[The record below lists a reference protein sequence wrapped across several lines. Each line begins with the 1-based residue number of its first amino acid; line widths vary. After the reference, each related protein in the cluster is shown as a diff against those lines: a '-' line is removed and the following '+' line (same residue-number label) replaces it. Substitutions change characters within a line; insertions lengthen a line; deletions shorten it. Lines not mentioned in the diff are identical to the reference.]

1 MNNLFTANHF
11 NEHLT
16 PFGEEKFR
24 NDAIRLF
31 RRQAEGNIL
40 YREFLSHLHVN
51 VNDVAEICQIPYLPI
66 SFFKTHFLQTGTF
79 RPEIFFESSGT
90 TGTINSRHGI
100 RSLEVYLNNTIDNFK
115 EVYGD
120 HKQYCFLALLPSYLE
135 RGNSSLVAMT
145 ERFISESRHPDS
157 GFFLYDTEQLVNKL
171 LKLNEAGQPTILIGV
186 TYALL
191 DLAEQYSLQLKNTI
205 VMETGGMKGRKKEIT
220 RNELHAFLKQRFG
233 VNCIHAEYGM
243 TELQSQAYSTGDG
256 HFRPSSTMRV
266 LLRSP
271 DDPFEIWQWNQFP
284 GRTGVINIIDLVNAD
299 TQAFI
304 ATDDLGRFT
313 GDGGFEVLG
322 RLDNCDIR
330 GCSLLTV

>member
-16 PFGEEKFR
+16 PFGEEMFR

-31 RRQAEGNIL
+31 RRQAEGNII
-40 YREFLSHLHVN
+40 YREFLLHLQVN
-51 VNDVAEICQIPYLPI
+51 VKDVAEICQIPFLPI
-66 SFFKTHFLQTGTF
+66 SFFKTHLLQTGNFT
-79 RPEIFFESSGT
+79 PDVFFESSGT

-100 RSLEVYLNNTIDNFK
+100 KSLPDYLNNTLNNFK
-115 EVYGD
+115 EVYGN
-120 HKQYCFLALLPSYLE
+120 HQQYCFLALLPSYLE

-145 ERFISESRHPDS
+145 EQFIRESGHPDS
-157 GFFLYDTEQLVNKL
+157 GFFLYDIELLVDKL
-171 LKLNEAGQPTILIGV
+171 MKLNAAGQPTILIGV

-191 DLAEQYSLQLKNTI
+191 DLAEQYSLQLQHTI

-220 RNELHAFLKQRFG
+220 RNELHGFLKQRLG
-233 VNCIHAEYGM
+233 VKSIHAEYGM

-256 HFRPSSTMRV
+256 IFRPSSTMRV

-271 DDPFEIWQWNQFP
+271 DDPFETWQWNQFP
-284 GRTGVINIIDLVNAD
+284 GRTGVINVVDLVNAD

-330 GCSLLTV
+330 GCSLLTI